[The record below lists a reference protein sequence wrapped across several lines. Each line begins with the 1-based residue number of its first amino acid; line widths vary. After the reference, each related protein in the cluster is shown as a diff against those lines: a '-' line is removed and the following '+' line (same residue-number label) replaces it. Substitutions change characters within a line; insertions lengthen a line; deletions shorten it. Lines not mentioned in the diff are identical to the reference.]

1 MKLVNGETPS
11 RSRDW
16 PSRQTVRVFPA
27 ADGGR
32 VRGWL
37 WGRTKQGLGMNESL
51 EVRGNSFD
59 MRSLGAWESVKTATP
74 RAPGMLEI
82 STQENIKNQKS
93 YLENHQCPHW
103 SLWSTKLAP

>member
-1 MKLVNGETPS
+1 M
-11 RSRDW
+11 
-16 PSRQTVRVFPA
+16 
-27 ADGGR
+27 
-32 VRGWL
+32 RGWL
-37 WGRTKQGLGMNESL
+37 WGRTKRGLGMNERL

-93 YLENHQCPHW
+93 YLENQQCPHW
-103 SLWSTKLAP
+103 SLWSTQLAP